1 MIHRFCVCHRQ
12 PLIPDSW
19 YDDCLPIG
27 NFRPGSRCQVPQRE
41 PFWLGTGVAASRRL
55 VLASGDCEAAHRL
68 PSAIEQC
75 APSADLIELSSY
87 RKRIF
92 PSPEGRESPVFPTLR
107 ELTVTEAARRTD
119 LVAFE
124 PPNEF
129 LMAWP
134 LFFEDSLFEEYARNH
149 RARDLLDYTS
159 IAVELG
165 FLDDYTSSEF
175 LRSKICVP
183 GGIFFGVFPR
193 SFLLPAMSAIDSVGQ
208 AFLRRYG
215 ERLECYDDYQIR
227 AISFLTERLGSYFL
241 LGFLMQAFSI
251 SGSLAD
257 MPDRAARFIDGVPPG
272 ILGHMTVLTEGEAS
286 YSHGLVNEG

>member
-12 PLIPDSW
+12 PLLPDSW

-27 NFRPGSRCQVPQRE
+27 NFRPGSRCQVSQRE
-41 PFWLGTGVAASRRL
+41 PFWLGTGVAASRKL

-68 PSAIEQC
+68 PSAIEQY

-92 PSPEGRESPVFPTLR
+92 PSPQGRESPVFPTLR
-107 ELTVTEAARRTD
+107 ELTVTEAAHRTD
-119 LVAFE
+119 LTAFE

-129 LMAWP
+129 LVAWP
-134 LFFEDSLFEEYARNH
+134 LFFEDSLLEDYARKH
-149 RARDLLDYTS
+149 RAQDLLDYTS
-159 IAVELG
+159 TAVELG

-175 LRSKICVP
+175 LRSKISLP
-183 GGIFFGVFPR
+183 GGLFFGVFPR
-193 SFLLPAMSAIDSVGQ
+193 LFLLAALPAIDRVGQ

-215 ERLECYDDYQIR
+215 ERLEGYDDYQIR
-227 AISFLTERLGSYFL
+227 TVGFLSERFGSYLLLGS
-241 LGFLMQAFSI
+241 LMQAYSI

-257 MPDRAARFIDGVPPG
+257 MPDRATRFIDGVPPG
-272 ILGHMTVLTEGEAS
+272 ILGHMTVVTEGGAS
-286 YSHGLVNEG
+286 YSRGVVGGD